1 MRRSLGLVLV
11 VLGAF
16 LATLAPLI
24 RFYVSSQVIQA
35 PLNRYERV
43 RLEAANASVFDM
55 ATLKVRKG
63 MTLVAD
69 TTIRGDVK
77 ANGGNGRIAVWDSST
92 TITDKSTGKQI
103 DLQAFRMA
111 FDRRTAQLVNC
122 CAANVGGDVNVKM
135 FGYGLLYPIADV
147 HRRDYPFYD
156 TTTRRTLPMKYTG
169 DEELNGIDTY
179 KFVQQVPLA
188 KVETM
193 DVKLPGDMLGLGK
206 NAYPQHVDRYF
217 EAVNTQWV
225 DPRTGIPVKHEQ
237 KITQSLRTRT
247 APQADRRGRRHDHR
261 PGGPEGPG
269 EAVERLRHGDRLD
282 PDLRARPGAGRRA
295 RHARRRF
302 GDHAAER
309 PPPPAAA
316 PGPARPGRAVRR
328 PRHGPAARC
337 PPPLPPARGFRPRP
351 PPAAP
356 PRPRLTSPFPPTPS
370 PRAAGFCSTRSKPST
385 PGSGDSSDLAN

>member
-237 KITQSLRTRT
+237 KITQSLRTRDGT
-247 APQADRRGRRHDHR
+247 GKLIVADADMITVPADQKALAKLSNDSAMEIAWTRIYGPVLALVAGLGMLGAGSAITLLNGRRL
-261 PGGPEGPG
+261 P
-269 EAVERLRHGDRLD
+269 
-282 PDLRARPGAGRRA
+282 
-295 RHARRRF
+295 
-302 GDHAAER
+302 
-309 PPPPAAA
+309 PPPPAPRGPDGRFGGLATGPP
-316 PGPARPGRAVRR
+316 PGVRR
-328 PRHGPAARC
+328 RSH
-337 PPPLPPARGFRPRP
+337 PPAGSARARRQPR
-351 PPAAP
+351 
-356 PRPRLTSPFPPTPS
+356 RLG
-370 PRAAGFCSTRSKPST
+370 R
-385 PGSGDSSDLAN
+385 D